1 MSLNGRCHDCDGP
14 TAEYRCKRCALM
26 RRHGLTEREADE
38 VLAHRAQVLADRRA
52 RLAAERARR
61 AARSSASVG
70 WRRKRRGNLHPLFGA
85 TNGPGATKPGLVLR
99 RVLRDAE
106 ELVAHEGRGG
116 WVLFVTWATA
126 LGYDDQGQRS
136 VARRRWQRL
145 AADLRAQGIDVE
157 ATPRDGVSRSALRL
171 TADGRDR
178 FEALLG
184 AYVKWLAARAS

>member
-1 MSLNGRCHDCDGP
+1 MSLTGRCHDCDGP

-38 VLAHRAQVLADRRA
+38 VLAHRAKVVADREA
-52 RLAAERARR
+52 RLEAERARR
-61 AARSSASVG
+61 AALRDRDNAS
-70 WRRKRRGNLHPLFGA
+70 RRKRRGNLHPLFGA
-85 TNGPGATKPGLVLR
+85 THANGASKPGLVLR

-106 ELVAHEGRGG
+106 QLLEHEDCG
-116 WVLFVTWATA
+116 WVLFTRWATA
-126 LGYDDQGQRS
+126 LGYDDLSSRS
-136 VARRRWQRL
+136 AARRRWQRL

-157 ATPRDGVSRSALRL
+157 PAPRGDPAAMRL
-171 TADGRDR
+171 TDEGRDR

>member
-52 RLAAERARR
+52 RIAAEKARR
-61 AARSSASVG
+61 AAINARDGGS
-70 WRRKRRGNLHPLFGA
+70 RRRRRGNLHPLFGA
-85 TNGPGATKPGLVLR
+85 TNAAPKPGLVLR

-106 ELVAHEGRGG
+106 QLLEHAGRGG
-116 WVLFVTWATA
+116 WVLFATWATA
-126 LGYDDQGQRS
+126 LGYDDLGTRTP
-136 VARRRWQRL
+136 ARRRWERL
-145 AADLRAQGIDVE
+145 ARDLRAQGIDVE
-157 ATPRDGVSRSALRL
+157 AAPRDGVSRSALRL
-171 TADGRDR
+171 TAAGRDR